1 MYAVAMTAARNNGEA
16 LVTKYFMVV
25 LSVKD
30 KDLMMLLSTCRE
42 PIFVSIDAWILM
54 RHLVAW

>member
-1 MYAVAMTAARNNGEA
+1 MAMTAARNNGEA

-25 LSVKD
+25 FSVKD
-30 KDLMMLLSTCRE
+30 KDLMMLLSTSRE
-42 PIFVSIDAWILM
+42 LIFVSIYAWILV